1 MNLRRVMVNT
11 DYKKRNVSKKNR
23 KLDMH
28 KTPEFT
34 YLTNKVLESLPENVR
49 GSISGSI
56 YAKASKLGINEAKEF
71 ILKKK
76 QEGILTDAMSEQ
88 LINLLFRYSK
98 YR

>member
-1 MNLRRVMVNT
+1 MMVNT

-56 YAKASKLGINEAKEF
+56 YAKASRLGINDAKEF

-76 QEGILTDAMSEQ
+76 QEGILTDPMAES

>member
-1 MNLRRVMVNT
+1 MVTT

-28 KTPEFT
+28 RSPEFT
-34 YLTNKVLESLPENVR
+34 YMTNKILETLPENVR

-56 YAKASKLGINEAKEF
+56 YAKASRIGINDAKDF
-71 ILKKK
+71 IVKKI
-76 QEGILTDAMSEQ
+76 QEGILTDAMAEN